1 MIPPPAPPPIGM
13 LTTAK
18 RPPRAPHAAD
28 ELLRRFDPR
37 PLRARAKVAM
47 PVWGSTLIAV
57 LVVVA
62 LWRIP
67 ATVAGA
73 ELVQLVAVACGA
85 IVALLGSGTIGAT
98 VEDSRIKPIIAAA
111 LSRAVDRSAAPAA
124 ELSSRD
130 GADAS
135 ARIAALE
142 AQIEALRTGKEP

>member
-1 MIPPPAPPPIGM
+1 MMPPPAPPPIGM
-13 LTTAK
+13 PTTK
-18 RPPRAPHAAD
+18 RPPRTPHAAD

-47 PVWGSTLIAV
+47 PVWGSTLIAA
-57 LVVVA
+57 LVAVA

-98 VEDSRIKPIIAAA
+98 VEDARVKPIIAAA
-111 LSRAVDRSAAPAA
+111 LSRAVDQSVAPAA
-124 ELSSRD
+124 EPSSP

-142 AQIEALRTGKEP
+142 AQLAALRTGGEP